1 MDWAEEE
8 RILFDLLQQELI
20 EAAQMGGQALAEQ
33 LRRYGGVNI
42 GVDWNTINEAG
53 RDWIMAYGAELAK
66 QITATTQEQVR
77 NAIASF
83 HATPGMTRGQ
93 LEQLIMEGPDGIPDL
108 VSRGRIIPAARR
120 AEMIAVTEVTRSYS
134 GGEVATMQALDV
146 AQVAPEQQPPAHV
159 GCRCDI
165 SPFTREDGIISW
177 KWLSLN
183 DRDVC
188 PICERLHGKD
198 VGKASPK
205 PKEPEAPRTTSIEG

>member
-1 MDWAEEE
+1 VDWDEEE
-8 RILFDLLQQELI
+8 RILFDLMERDLT

-66 QITATTQEQVR
+66 AITQTTQEQVR
-77 NAIASF
+77 NALAAY

-108 VSRGRIIPAARR
+108 VSQGRIIPASRR
-120 AEMIAVTEVTRSYS
+120 AENIAVTEVTRSYS
-134 GGEVATMQALDV
+134 GGEVATMQALGV
-146 AQVAPEQQPPAHV
+146 EQVAPTQQPPAHV

-165 SPFTREDGIISW
+165 SPFTRDDGYISW
-177 KWLSLN
+177 KWLTLN
-183 DRDVC
+183 DDLVC
-188 PICERLHGKD
+188 PICRVLHGKD
-198 VGKASPK
+198 VGARSP
-205 PKEPEAPRTTSIEG
+205 RNG

>member
-1 MDWAEEE
+1 MDWDEEE
-8 RILFDLLQQELI
+8 RILFDLLEHELT

-42 GVDWNTINEAG
+42 GVDWNVINTAG
-53 RDWIMAYGAELAK
+53 RDWIMSYGLELVK
-66 QITATTQEQVR
+66 QITDTTKEQVR

-93 LEQLIMEGPDGIPDL
+93 LEQLIMNGPDGIPDL
-108 VSRGRIIPAARR
+108 VSKGRIIPAARR

-146 AQVAPEQQPPAHV
+146 EQVRPERQPPAHV

-165 SPFTREDGIISW
+165 SPFTRADGVISW
-177 KWLSLN
+177 RWLTLN
-183 DRDVC
+183 DGLVC
-188 PICERLHGKD
+188 PACYGLHGLD
-198 VGKASPK
+198 VGAASPI
-205 PKEPEAPRTTSIEG
+205 PGEEDV